1 MLVLLFVF
9 IAYKNFVTKPNF
21 TQTLIAL
28 LRLRVLRMFR
38 DLQKLYIMIVLPLA
52 FAALGLYMN
61 SIQELD
67 SKQTSL
73 ALNAGNALYFI
84 SCPYKDI
91 FFIVLIFFFCLLRNL

>member
-1 MLVLLFVF
+1 
-9 IAYKNFVTKPNF
+9 
-21 TQTLIAL
+21 
-28 LRLRVLRMFR
+28 MFR

-73 ALNAGNALYFI
+73 ELNSRNI
-84 SCPYKDI
+84 VI
-91 FFIVLIFFFCLLRNL
+91 FSFFFLILKILLLDG